1 MAKKVIMAIIDDY
14 PEQKCKRIIEIL
26 KLYEVPFDTFK
37 TMDSF
42 IRAIE
47 NLPDGHYAGMFL
59 DGQFP
64 RSEGEKVVEK
74 NAAEMLL
81 RELKKRDIEV
91 PPFILNSMT
100 CIKCEELKE
109 KMYAQVIGLGTR
121 NELEVICAFIKKCT
135 N

>member
-1 MAKKVIMAIIDDY
+1 MAKARMAIIDDY

-59 DGQFP
+59 DG
-64 RSEGEKVVEK
+64 
-74 NAAEMLL
+74 
-81 RELKKRDIEV
+81 
-91 PPFILNSMT
+91 
-100 CIKCEELKE
+100 
-109 KMYAQVIGLGTR
+109 
-121 NELEVICAFIKKCT
+121 
-135 N
+135 